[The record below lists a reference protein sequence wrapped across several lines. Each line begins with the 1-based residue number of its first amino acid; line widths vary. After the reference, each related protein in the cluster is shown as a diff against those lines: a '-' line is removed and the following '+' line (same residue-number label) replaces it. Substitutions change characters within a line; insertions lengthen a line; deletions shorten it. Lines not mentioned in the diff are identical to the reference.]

1 LAIEEAKNIRLY
13 DWQKVI
19 ISFVRFITQTLQKNI
34 VVELPT
40 GHGKT
45 HIIAALALIIA

>member
-1 LAIEEAKNIRLY
+1 
-13 DWQKVI
+13 
-19 ISFVRFITQTLQKNI
+19 

-45 HIIAALALIIA
+45 HIIAALALIIAEDLNQIVIVVSMNAYLS